1 VWGLTITL
9 GIYSLGMAWSATGLR
24 TTDGWELWWPNKRP
38 AQADLLLATVNE
50 QSEWSTGDTMS
61 QDVTLLDINSPA
73 LEWLLRG
80 RSLHRASAL
89 DTQESPAIVVTAQT
103 EDINLPIA
111 YRGQDF
117 TWRQEP
123 FWEITGI
130 YEWIK
135 WSVFRDMPYESET
148 VIVWVRNDLFI
159 DTSQS
164 LP

>member
-1 VWGLTITL
+1 MNGVEFSEPRFIASDPLID
-9 GIYSLGMAWSATGLR
+9 SLSLELR
-24 TTDGWELWWPNKRP
+24 QLI
-38 AQADLLLATVNE
+38 ADLGKDGGLISPSVY
-50 QSEWSTGDTMS
+50 DTA
-61 QDVTLLDINSPA
+61 QVLRFYPPEEGVAPA

-89 DTQESPAIVVTAQT
+89 ETQESPAIVVSAQT
-103 EDINLPIA
+103 EDFNLPIA

-123 FWEITGI
+123 FWDIAGI

-164 LP
+164 LPQSTQQ